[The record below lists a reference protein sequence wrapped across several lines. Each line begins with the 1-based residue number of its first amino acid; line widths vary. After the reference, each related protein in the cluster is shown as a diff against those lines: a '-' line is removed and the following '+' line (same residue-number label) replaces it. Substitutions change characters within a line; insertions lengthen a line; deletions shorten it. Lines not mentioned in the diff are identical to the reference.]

1 MNLFSAWQ
9 AWIDRHPRLD
19 KGSLFFFAELLLHAD
34 IKLHPKMSYGA
45 PFIYRLGPIGYFN
58 WDKKR
63 GLYFGFYWGKLL
75 LDLDES
81 GILNVDERK
90 MVKLVYLDAKMNDE
104 VFLGAFLALV
114 DEAIRIDEMRY
125 RKFKS

>member
-1 MNLFSAWQ
+1 
-9 AWIDRHPRLD
+9 
-19 KGSLFFFAELLLHAD
+19 
-34 IKLHPKMSYGA
+34 MSYGA

-90 MVKLVYLDAKMNDE
+90 MVKLVYLDGKMNDE
-104 VFLGAFLALV
+104 EFLGALLSLL

-125 RKFKS
+125 GKIKS